1 MQKSSMLFVITL
13 LLVHAFLA
21 TPSVLATPTVYQCPL
36 PTQPVGNGTL
46 KAPVSPPKSGD
57 FVINFQRS
65 GADSTQATINLSE
78 IKDVQ
83 QLSDR
88 IAKAIND
95 EATQRAPKMAAV
107 RERGLDEIR
116 TGFFGGITVLSINEV
131 FRFLMVYDPD
141 QVQLSFQSPGNYV
154 ISCEAVAPIREVPD
168 LSNVTFTNQP
178 KLLFVGFPDKVK
190 SDVSTTIVVA
200 YTDKEDDVNGI
211 NVRYR
216 GDAAGPR
223 VAQGFGGIGLQV
235 LPIPSPFGAG
245 LKAIKFKLQVPCD
258 TAQNFEATATATDDK
273 GNTSDPLTF
282 KFACEP

>member
-21 TPSVLATPTVYQCPL
+21 TPSVLATSTVYQCPL

-46 KAPVSPPKSGD
+46 KAPVS
-57 FVINFQRS
+57 
-65 GADSTQATINLSE
+65 
-78 IKDVQ
+78 
-83 QLSDR
+83 
-88 IAKAIND
+88 
-95 EATQRAPKMAAV
+95 
-107 RERGLDEIR
+107 
-116 TGFFGGITVLSINEV
+116 
-131 FRFLMVYDPD
+131 
-141 QVQLSFQSPGNYV
+141 
-154 ISCEAVAPIREVPD
+154 
-168 LSNVTFTNQP
+168 
-178 KLLFVGFPDKVK
+178 
-190 SDVSTTIVVA
+190 
-200 YTDKEDDVNGI
+200 
-211 NVRYR
+211 
-216 GDAAGPR
+216 R